1 MSEIVFKTLEHH
13 CFELAYIF
21 FELRHKFKHA
31 LLQHKASEW
40 LNIAAGIEDVRFDS
54 RKLYDRASGG
64 NIDIDHQLYEN
75 SRLKN
80 NDLVFALLR
89 FEMIWN
95 GLTSITDLLAPGE
108 GSHLSRLN
116 AYMSKYYAEFKNLDG
131 YNDSVRKLNRMIRV
145 NKIKIKRS
153 GQLMHRSLKGIS
165 LVAAIRSL
173 FVNCAYAFPFSHHAQ
188 LDEGTDPDLV
198 NRSSR
203 IVLMTMQMF
212 VLTLF
217 AGQEDRIASW
227 WHADRKSRVGT
238 IHAMLRTVHLM
249 GATG

>member
-1 MSEIVFKTLEHH
+1 MKEIAFKPIEQH

-21 FELRHKFKHA
+21 FELRHKYKHS

-40 LNIAAGIEDVRFDS
+40 LNIAAGIEEVKFDS

-80 NDLVFALLR
+80 NELVFALLR

-95 GLTSITDLLAPGE
+95 GLASITDLLEPGE
-108 GSHLSRLN
+108 RSHLSRLN
-116 AYMSKYYAEFKNLDG
+116 EYMSKNYAEFKNLDG
-131 YNDSVRKLNRMIRV
+131 YNAAVRKLKRMIRAH
-145 NKIKIKRS
+145 KIKFRRS
-153 GQLMHRSLKGIS
+153 DQKMHRSVRGIS
-165 LVAAIRSL
+165 LVAAVREL
-173 FVNCAYAFPFSHHAQ
+173 FVNCAYAFPFSHQAQ

-198 NRSSR
+198 RRSSR
-203 IVLMTMQMF
+203 IVLITMQMF
-212 VLTLF
+212 ILTLF

-227 WHADRKSRVGT
+227 WHADRKGRMVT
-238 IHAMLRTVHLM
+238 IHALLRTVHLM
-249 GATG
+249 GAAG